1 MSDDFVD
8 ISNTS
13 PETLNTNEKDEKR
26 SNKDETSHKDDETTI
41 SHKDETTDNF
51 LEKENVFNSSDEI
64 KENENIISLLLNGL
78 LKNLMK
84 NSASQKEEDDEEDD
98 DDEENDEDDDDG
110 EDDNGEDEDGDE
122 DEDDGEED
130 EDDGEEDEDEEDY
143 PEMFIIVENKK
154 TFNYETS
161 YADASRTMIARF
173 HTFLEQNTS
182 RYLRIDKNEEHITIY
197 ERHPNTFTPY
207 EEHFIYHIEFFTVE
221 KYKA

>member
-26 SNKDETSHKDDETTI
+26 SNKDETSHKDDETTNKNET
-41 SHKDETTDNF
+41 SHKDDETTDNF
-51 LEKENVFNSSDEI
+51 LEKEKVFNSSDEI

-84 NSASQKEEDDEEDD
+84 NTASQKEEDEEEENDEDNGE

-110 EDDNGEDEDGDE
+110 EDEDGDE
-122 DEDDGEED
+122 DED
-130 EDDGEEDEDEEDY
+130 EDDGDEEDY